1 MTWYE
6 KVLRRLIAAMV
17 GLSSIGVLA
26 MIAVTFVDI
35 VFRLLRLRFTGAV
48 DMVQI
53 AGAASIAAA
62 LPYTTAV
69 NAHVAIE
76 FVLHKLSHRGR
87 FVMGSIIKMMTISFF
102 AFAAHRSFL
111 YGNDLRAHN
120 QGTMTLH
127 FPMCWMMYMIA
138 VCLSVTVL
146 VVFYSLLKPHKELI
160 KL

>member
-1 MTWYE
+1 MAWYE
-6 KVLRRLIAAMV
+6 KVLRWLITVMIW
-17 GLSSIGVLA
+17 LSCAGILA

-35 VFRLLRLRFTGAV
+35 TFRLLRLRFTGAV
-48 DMVQI
+48 DIVQI
-53 AGAASIAAA
+53 AGAVAIAAA

-76 FVLHKLSHRGR
+76 FILHKLSHLGR
-87 FVMGSIIKMMTISFF
+87 LVMGSIIKLMTIALFV
-102 AFAAHRSFL
+102 FAAHRSFL

-120 QGTMTLH
+120 QGTMTLQ

-138 VCLSVTVL
+138 VCLTATVL
-146 VVFYSLLKPHKELI
+146 VVLYSLLKPNKELI